1 MPATALP
8 SNGAPS
14 TPGYSCDTSDLLMI
28 HRFFRTV
35 FLEAA
40 DVVAS
45 VPDGDHERAGIV
57 ADHLVEIDS
66 WLHTHHHGE
75 DDLLWDLLEERTPSC
90 RVHVEQMKAQHLEVA
105 AIMESIEAALPA
117 WRATAST
124 ADRDVVHG
132 RLTAL
137 NTAFGIH
144 LGQEEGDIAP
154 IAAVSISQ
162 AEFDRLGE
170 HGRAAMDRR
179 RAFVQLG
186 YILSGQNA
194 EQAAEIM
201 KELPAPI
208 RLLWR
213 LVGRRQYER
222 ERARVY
228 GSAA

>member
-8 SNGAPS
+8 SSGAP
-14 TPGYSCDTSDLLMI
+14 TPSYSCDTSDLLMI
-28 HRFFRTV
+28 HRFFRKIFLDAVKAVERVPAGDTV
-35 FLEAA
+35 QC
-40 DVVAS
+40 
-45 VPDGDHERAGIV
+45 GIV
-57 ADHLVEIDS
+57 ADHLIEIDS

-75 DDLLWDLLEERTPSC
+75 DDLLWDLLESRTPSC

-105 AIMESIEAALPA
+105 ALIESVEAGLPA
-117 WRATAST
+117 WRTTAST
-124 ADRDVVHG
+124 ADRQVIVD
-132 RLTAL
+132 RLIAL

-170 HGRAAMDRR
+170 HGRAATDRK

-186 YILSGQNA
+186 YILSGQND
-194 EQAAEIM
+194 EQAAAFM
-201 KELPAPI
+201 KEIPPPV

-213 LVGRRQYER
+213 LVGKRQYEKD
-222 ERARVY
+222 RARVY
-228 GSAA
+228 GAAA